1 MHVVIIGCGR
11 VGARLAQILS
21 SEGHNIVIID
31 KNPESFKRL
40 GSAFNGITIPGI
52 GFDLDT
58 LKRAGIERADALAAV
73 TNGDNS
79 NIMVSQIAKRI
90 FNVPRVVSRVY
101 DPYRAQIYKNFGINT
116 ISSTIIGANIIKNM
130 LTQENYTYHLPVA
143 RDAAIIEFIL
153 KEELDG
159 LKCATFQEELGSKFA
174 ISAVIRKNHTH
185 FLDKDFV
192 FKKGDQVLGIAKLE
206 AIGKI
211 KEFFKLKQ

>member
-130 LTQENYTYHLPVA
+130 LTQENYTYHMPVA

-159 LKCATFQEELGSKFA
+159 LKCTTFQEELGSKFA

-185 FLDKDFV
+185 FLDQDFI

>member
-21 SEGHNIVIID
+21 SEGHNIVIVD

-40 GSAFNGITIPGI
+40 GSAFNGITITGI

-58 LKRAGIERADALAAV
+58 LKKAGIERADALAAV

-159 LKCATFQEELGSKFA
+159 LKCTTFLEELGSKFA

-185 FLDKDFV
+185 FLDRDFI